1 MRSHWVLVA
10 AALALGPAAAA
21 DHDEDPGGP
30 GGGDLQRAR
39 KAFAERRYDEA
50 AAAARR
56 AAAASPSSPEPLL
69 ALGRVA
75 EFLGEFDQAKEAY
88 GRARALAPDDPGAA
102 YAAASLAVRLGEY
115 DRALPLL
122 DELLAGEDEETPWWR
137 EWVARYAPGLAPR
150 RAPRRDPWRDRVRNL
165 KIDVAMEK
173 GDLAEARHLARE
185 YELLQPGRN
194 YCSDYQDRLVK
205 QPDAAILPALRL
217 AALGNREEWRCL
229 FWFAARLT
237 DDGFVR
243 LAGAII
249 RAELIPLKL
258 TGRDGAAVEALL
270 RNRLSG
276 GRDVAKRVEQL
287 AAIGRQ
293 LYVRDGDGERAE
305 RALREAV
312 RLDPAFPRPSLH
324 LARIAWDREDRA
336 GAVAWLEQAIRAD
349 PNLYDA
355 YRILGARLEAM
366 GRHAEA
372 EAKLRK
378 AVDLSGTEPGSRLAL
393 ARILYARRQFDEY
406 TALTEQVLRA
416 ERSPPGA
423 LTPVA
428 DFLRAFQAGRPA
440 PGLPPAPHIALIA
453 PRPFEY

>member
-1 MRSHWVLVA
+1 MRRRWILVA
-10 AALALGPAAAA
+10 AALAVGPTAAAGHGEA
-21 DHDEDPGGP
+21 
-30 GGGDLQRAR
+30 GGGGGGALQRVR
-39 KAFAERRYDEA
+39 RAFAEGRYGGALETA
-50 AAAARR
+50 RKAAAAR
-56 AAAASPSSPEPLL
+56 PSSPEPLL

-75 EFLGEFDQAKEAY
+75 EFLGEFDEAREAY
-88 GRARALAPDDPGAA
+88 GKARVLAPDDPGAT
-102 YAAASLAVRLGEY
+102 YHAASLALRLGEY
-115 DRALPLL
+115 DRAQPLL
-122 DELLAGEDEETPWWR
+122 DGLLADDEETPWWR
-137 EWVARYAPGLAPR
+137 GWIDRVAPGLAPR

-173 GDLAEARHLARE
+173 GDLAEARRLVRE
-185 YELLQPGRN
+185 YRLLQPGRN
-194 YCSDYQDRLVK
+194 YCSDYQDRLVR

-217 AALGNREEWRCL
+217 AALGNRDEWRCL
-229 FWFAARLT
+229 YWFAARLT

-243 LAGAII
+243 LAAAIM

-276 GRDVAKRVEQL
+276 GQDVAKRVEQL

-293 LYVRDGDGERAE
+293 LYVRDGDGQRAE
-305 RALREAV
+305 RLLREAV
-312 RLDPAFPRPSLH
+312 RLEPAFPRPYLH
-324 LARIAWDREDRA
+324 LARITWDREDRA

-372 EAKLRK
+372 KAKLRK

-393 ARILYARRQFDEY
+393 ARVLYARSQFDEY

-416 ERSPPGA
+416 ERSLPVA

-428 DFLRAFQAGRPA
+428 DFLRAFQAGRPG